1 MSLNDNW
8 FEYKVIIYRV
18 KQLICSHPNYVIAE
32 CFESFHLTT
41 YIISLFLLT
50 NKKVLQNH
58 FI

>member
-1 MSLNDNW
+1 MPLNENW

-32 CFESFHLTT
+32 CFD
-41 YIISLFLLT
+41 I
-50 NKKVLQNH
+50 